1 MKKIRR
7 KNMLELTKKK
17 LTKAEI
23 KEAIIE
29 LNYYMLTAIDIHDET
44 SVREIRDEMTELVN
58 IYLNGND
65 E

>member
-1 MKKIRR
+1 
-7 KNMLELTKKK
+7 MLELTKKK